1 MLISIRRSIIRLS
14 TGWRSTLL
22 IRNKAQ
28 TIRLRTSNGKL
39 FKRRKAISEG
49 VIILFFSNCILFLV
63 YFFWPV
69 LTFFQNTRENI
80 DRCTVTRI
88 QSISDNISLL

>member
-14 TGWRSTLL
+14 TGWQSTLL

-39 FKRRKAISEG
+39 FKRRNYNPFFFKLYFVLSLFLLASSY
-49 VIILFFSNCILFLV
+49 FFSKHKRKHRQMYCNK
-63 YFFWPV
+63 
-69 LTFFQNTRENI
+69 NTEYIR
-80 DRCTVTRI
+80 
-88 QSISDNISLL
+88 

>member
-1 MLISIRRSIIRLS
+1 MLISIRRSIKRLS

-39 FKRRKAISEG
+39 FKRRKAIK
-49 VIILFFSNCILFLV
+49 FFKIVFCF
-63 YFFWPV
+63 
-69 LTFFQNTRENI
+69 
-80 DRCTVTRI
+80 
-88 QSISDNISLL
+88 

>member
-39 FKRRKAISEG
+39 FKRRKAI
-49 VIILFFSNCILFLV
+49 IFFNCILFLV

>member
-39 FKRRKAISEG
+39 FKRRKAI
-49 VIILFFSNCILFLV
+49 IFLNCILFLV

>member
-39 FKRRKAISEG
+39 FKRRKAFFFKLYFVFS
-49 VIILFFSNCILFLV
+49 LFLLASSYFFSKHKRKHRQMYCNK
-63 YFFWPV
+63 
-69 LTFFQNTRENI
+69 NTEYIR
-80 DRCTVTRI
+80 
-88 QSISDNISLL
+88 

>member
-39 FKRRKAISEG
+39 FKRRK